1 MNARRRLTGYAQ
13 LVSSAIGHDE
23 AATLELVERLMRQ
36 ETGGVLDHLSA
47 AAFTHLARQAYG
59 DATAWHQIGR
69 VNGATLADFCR
80 VERIELPTWVTP
92 PTEGTQA

>member
-1 MNARRRLTGYAQ
+1 MNAGRRLTGYAQ
-13 LVSSAIGHDE
+13 LVSSAIGLYE

-59 DATAWHQIGR
+59 DATAWNDIGP
-69 VNGATLADFCR
+69 VNGVTLADFCH
-80 VERIELPTWVTP
+80 VEQIDLPTWVTP
-92 PTEGTQA
+92 PAEGAQA